1 MKKLTGMVIGQEHL
15 NMREGDNM
23 ETPLE
28 YYMNRKGVASI
39 KELSDDEMRVLLA
52 MCDYVTGF
60 LIEKL
65 TDSFL
70 NETKNK

>member
-1 MKKLTGMVIGQEHL
+1 MVIGQEHL